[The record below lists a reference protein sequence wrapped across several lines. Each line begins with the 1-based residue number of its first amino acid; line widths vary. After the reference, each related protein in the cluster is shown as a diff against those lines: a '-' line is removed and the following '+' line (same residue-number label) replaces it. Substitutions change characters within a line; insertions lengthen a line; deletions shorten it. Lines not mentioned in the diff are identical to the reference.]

1 MAKSLIQIKSYAFA
15 LKIIDLSKYLYEI
28 KKEFVLSKQLLK
40 SGIAPGA
47 LIYEAEHAKSRPD
60 FLNKQNIALK
70 ETNECKY
77 WLNLL
82 KDSNYLSEKQF
93 SNIISDCT
101 EIIKMLS
108 SSVKTTRASLI
119 R

>member
-1 MAKSLIQIKSYAFA
+1 MSRSLIQVKSYAFA
-15 LKIIDLSKYLYEI
+15 LKIIIICKYLYET
-28 KKEFVLSKQLLK
+28 KREFVLSKQLLK
-40 SGIAPGA
+40 SGTAPGA
-47 LIYEAEHAKSRPD
+47 LIYEAEHAQSRPD

-70 ETNECKY
+70 EANECKY

-82 KDSNYLSEKQF
+82 KDSNYLSEKQLLD
-93 SNIISDCT
+93 ILPDCT

-108 SSVKTTRASLI
+108 SSVKTTKASLN

>member
-15 LKIIDLSKYLYEI
+15 LKIIDLCKYLYEI
-28 KKEFVLSKQLLK
+28 KKEFVLSKQLLR
-40 SGIAPGA
+40 SGTAPGA
-47 LIYEAEHAKSRPD
+47 LIYEAEHAQSRPD

-70 ETNECKY
+70 EVNECKY

-93 SNIISDCT
+93 SDIIPDCT
-101 EIIKMLS
+101 K
-108 SSVKTTRASLI
+108 
-119 R
+119 